1 MTELNLPSFQVNLR
15 NQNELV
21 EIFDIFR
28 RKFIRLTPEEWV
40 RQHFAHFLVNHKN
53 YPKGLLSLE
62 YSFKLEKRQ
71 KRADIIAFN
80 RQGKAKLIVECK
92 SPDVKI
98 SQKVFDQIAR
108 YNMSLK
114 VDYLIVTNG
123 LQHYAC
129 ILDYKS
135 LGYKFLNDIPFYS
148 ELV

>member
-15 NQNELV
+15 NQNELI
-21 EIFDIFR
+21 EIFDVFR

-71 KRADIIAFN
+71 KRADIVAFN
-80 RQGKAKLIVECK
+80 QQGKARLIVECK
-92 SPDVKI
+92 SPNVKI

-114 VDYLIVTNG
+114 VDYLIVSNG

-129 ILDYKS
+129 KLDYKS
-135 LGYKFLNDIPFYS
+135 LGYKFLKDIPHYG

>member
-15 NQNELV
+15 HQNEVV
-21 EIFDIFR
+21 EIFDVFR

-40 RQHFAHFLVNHKN
+40 RQHFAHFLVNHKD

-62 YSFKLEKRQ
+62 YSFKLESRQ
-71 KRADIIAFN
+71 KRADIVAFN
-80 RQGKAKLIVECK
+80 RQGKAIVIVECK
-92 SPDVKI
+92 APEIKI

-114 VDYLIVTNG
+114 VDYLILTNG

-129 ILDYKS
+129 KLDYKS
-135 LGYKFLNDIPFYS
+135 LSYQFLEDIPHFGA
-148 ELV
+148 LD